1 MLLKFSLLVF
11 PSLKHLW
18 HLRGYEKTMST
29 FPESSC
35 HFCLKVNSKLLIW
48 VFQYVFESS
57 PSPQSC
63 TFPKSLPIKIVLGIS
78 KINLFDLLGVVR
90 SPYFFQ
96 ICLSW
101 VQTRALHVV
110 CGTVCLSTQPATH
123 WAVSDVGTDH

>member
-11 PSLKHLW
+11 PSLKRLW
-18 HLRGYEKTMST
+18 HLRGYKKTKST

-35 HFCLKVNSKLLIW
+35 HFCFKVNSKLLIR

-63 TFPKSLPIKIVLGIS
+63 TFPKSLRIKIVLGIS

-101 VQTRALHVV
+101 AQTRALHVF

-123 WAVSDVGTDH
+123 WAVNDVGTDH